1 MEERAF
7 LEQLASYM
15 DFSCVQAQNTKED
28 IRRMLD
34 AAKQFH
40 PAAVFSLPCYTPY
53 LAACLREMKG
63 STVRLGGVVGFPSG
77 AQSTAVKCLEAREL
91 LALGCREL
99 DMVMAV
105 GKLKDGDAEYVF
117 EDIRRVAELAGA
129 VPLKVIVEAGYLNKE
144 ELALAC
150 RTAVRAGAAFVKTGT
165 GWSGIPSTV
174 DMVRIMKRAV
184 GGCAKIKA
192 AGGVRTLDTVLQMRR
207 AGCERFGIGTDSALK
222 ILQEAKQRLE
232 RSGAKKI

>member
-34 AAKQFH
+34 AAEQFH

-53 LAACLREMKG
+53 LAACLRKMKDA
-63 STVRLGGVVGFPSG
+63 TVRLGGVVGFPSG

-99 DMVMAV
+99 DMVLAV
-105 GKLKDGDAEYVF
+105 GKLKDGDIDYVR
-117 EDIRRVAELAGA
+117 EDIRSIVELAGA
-129 VPLKVIVEAGYLNKE
+129 VPVKVIVEAGYLTDE
-144 ELALAC
+144 ELTLAC
-150 RTAVRAGAAFVKTGT
+150 RTAVQANADFVKTGT

-174 DMVRIMKRAV
+174 EMVQKMKQAV
-184 GGCAKIKA
+184 GNTAKVKA
-192 AGGVRTLDTVLQMRR
+192 AGGVRTLDTVLRMYE

-232 RSGAKKI
+232 RLEAEKI